1 MINFGFIV
9 QSVPALIKAIPVT
22 LLMAFAAAA
31 AGWLLG
37 LGIALIRKNKVP
49 VISQICAVFVSFMR
63 GVPMIILLYISYYAL
78 PVVVYNYG
86 MSIGREI
93 DLNAIP
99 AVLYAVLALM
109 LDQAAYSSEIF
120 RSALS
125 AVDEGQME
133 ACYSVGMTK
142 SQALI
147 RIVLPQAMAI
157 AVPNLSGLFLGLVKG
172 TSLAYYVG
180 VYEITAT
187 ANLLAMPALNFIEA
201 YVMTTIIYEII
212 SFIFNKLFRGC
223 ENRLKRFRAGASAA

>member
-1 MINFGFIV
+1 MINFDFIIE
-9 QSVPALIKAIPVT
+9 SVPELIGAIPIT
-22 LLMAFAAAA
+22 LLMAFAAAI
-31 AGWLLG
+31 AGWILG
-37 LGIALIRKNKVP
+37 LGIALIRKNKIP

-63 GVPMIILLYISYYAL
+63 GVPLIILLYISYYAL
-78 PVVVYNYG
+78 PIAINNYFV
-86 MSIGREI
+86 SIGREI
-93 DLNAIP
+93 DINAVP
-99 AVLYAVLALM
+99 AVVYAILALV

-147 RIVLPQAMAI
+147 RIILPQAMAI
-157 AVPNLSGLFLGLVKG
+157 ALPNLSGLFLGLVKG

-201 YVMTTIIYEII
+201 YIMTTVIYEII
-212 SFIFNKLFRGC
+212 SFIFNKVFRGC
-223 ENRLKRFRAGASAA
+223 ENKLKRFRAGTSAA